1 MVNFVGIHGTT
12 IKLFSKMI
20 IYLKQLLFRF
30 RRFLVLMD
38 KNCNF
43 RTSFFNND
51 ERKLNMT
58 SVQAKCFRYFRTLKN
73 FYAFGE
79 FTQYLDYPVDAF

>member
-1 MVNFVGIHGTT
+1 
-12 IKLFSKMI
+12 MI

-38 KNCNF
+38 KNYNF

-79 FTQYLDYPVDAF
+79 FTQYSDYTVALVHEFLHDDMGKN

>member
-1 MVNFVGIHGTT
+1 
-12 IKLFSKMI
+12 MI

-30 RRFLVLMD
+30 RRFLVLIV
-38 KNCNF
+38 KNYNF

-73 FYAFGE
+73 CYAYGE
-79 FTQYLDYPVDAF
+79 FTQYLDNTVALVHEFLHDDMGKN